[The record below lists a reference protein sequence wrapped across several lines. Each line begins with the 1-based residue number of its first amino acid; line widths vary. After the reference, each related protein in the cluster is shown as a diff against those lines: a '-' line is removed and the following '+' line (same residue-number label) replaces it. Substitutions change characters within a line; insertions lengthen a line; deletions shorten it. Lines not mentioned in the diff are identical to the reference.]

1 MSADVLV
8 IGAGHNGL
16 VCAGLLAKAGRKV
29 VVLERRDILGGLC
42 AGEEFHPGYRHTGLL
57 LDTTGL
63 RPWVVEAL
71 DLSRHGLTF
80 ETKWPRYFSPT
91 DSTDLCIS
99 CAPNGGSELEAPV
112 AQRWSAFLD
121 FVNRVR
127 PAVEPL
133 LNEPPIDFA
142 SAGAREFLDLVR
154 HGWTARR
161 LGKRDMME
169 LLRIPPMSVADWL
182 REWLPS
188 EHLCAIWSLPAVS
201 GTWMGPRSP
210 GSAANLLRILCTMQM
225 PVAGGG
231 DALVQALAASA
242 RARGVEFRTGCR
254 VRRLRAHA
262 GRVTGVE
269 LEGGEEIA
277 ATAVVATCDPRQT
290 FLDLVPKRQLSDTF
304 EARMVRF
311 RQRGTTAPVNLA
323 LKGDVHWASE
333 HGARAHFVRVAPHP
347 DDIERAFDAV
357 KYRQMSERPVLEIHI
372 PTRGQPE
379 LAPSG
384 GHVMCIL
391 AHFAP
396 YHLEGGWNDDARARL
411 GESVVAQVARFTTG
425 LREQIAGMEVLTPA
439 DIEAQYGVSGGHIH
453 HGEHALD
460 QLLTRPSPEAA
471 RYATP
476 LAGLYLGGSG
486 AHPGGG
492 ITGAPGALAA
502 RAVLHSSGG

>member
-1 MSADVLV
+1 MSADVIV

-29 VVLERRDILGGLC
+29 VVLERREILGGLC

-71 DLSRHGLTF
+71 DLTRHGLAY
-80 ETKWPRYFSPT
+80 ESKWPRYFSPAG
-91 DSTDLCIS
+91 SGDLCIS
-99 CAPNGGSELEAPV
+99 CAPNGGSELDAQVAP
-112 AQRWSAFLD
+112 RWAAFLD
-121 FVNRVR
+121 FVHRVR

-133 LNEPPIDFA
+133 LNEAPVDLA
-142 SAGAREFLDLVR
+142 QAGARDLLSLLR
-154 HGWTARR
+154 HGWAARR

-188 EHLCAIWSLPAVS
+188 EQLCAVWSMPAVS

-210 GSAANLLRILCTMQM
+210 GSATNLLRSLCTMQM
-225 PVAGGG
+225 PVAGGA

-242 RARGVEFRTGCR
+242 RASGVEFRTGCR
-254 VRRLRAHA
+254 VRKFRAQA

-269 LEGGEEIA
+269 LESGEEIA

-290 FLDLVPKRQLSDTF
+290 FLDLVPRRQLSDRF
-304 EARMVRF
+304 QARMTSF
-311 RQRGTTAPVNLA
+311 RQRGTTARVNLA
-323 LKGDVHWASE
+323 LKGDVEWTSE
-333 HGARAHFVRVAPHP
+333 HGSRAHYVRIAPHM

-357 KYRQMSERPVLEIHI
+357 KYRQMSERPALEIHI
-372 PTRGQPE
+372 PTRGRPE

-391 AHFAP
+391 SHFAP
-396 YHLEGGWNDDARARL
+396 HQLEGGWNDEARKRL
-411 GESVVAQVARFTTG
+411 GETVLSQVARFTKG
-425 LREQIAGMEVLTPA
+425 LREKIAGMEVLTPA
-439 DIEAQYGVSGGHIH
+439 DIETRYGVTGGHIH

-460 QLLTRPSPEAA
+460 QLLARPSPEAA
-471 RYATP
+471 RYSTP
-476 LAGLYLGGSG
+476 LAGLFLGGSG

-492 ITGAPGALAA
+492 VTGAPGALAA
-502 RAVLHSSGG
+502 RAVLNSSHG